1 MRILFYL
8 GHPAHYHLFKHVLT
22 GLEKKGHH
30 LQIVIKEKD
39 VLKDLLDEAERAY
52 VEVKENGPKK
62 NKFDF
67 AFNLLVRDFAMY
79 KIVKKFKPDVMVGT
93 SAEITHLGKLMRIPS
108 IVVNEDDYDIVPWFG
123 RLAYPFATSILAP
136 TVCGVG
142 RWDEKKIAYEGY
154 HELAYLHPNHFKPDE
169 KVRALLSP
177 DGDPYFILRFAK
189 LTAHHDEGRKGIS
202 PEVAKSVI
210 ECLEPHG
217 RVYISSERILEEEF
231 EDYRIAIDPGMMHSA
246 LSFASLYIGDSQTMA
261 AEAAVLGTPSIRFN
275 DFVGEISYLEELEH
289 RYGLTYGIS
298 TDKPDRLLQ
307 KIKVWLRRPDLEQ
320 EWQRRR
326 NYMLNQKIDVAQFM
340 SSLIESFGRPSSAQL
355 VASDVNYVPQSN
367 HS

>member
-8 GHPAHYHLFKHVLT
+8 GHPAHYHLFKHVIRT
-22 GLEKKGHH
+22 LEKKGHH
-30 LQIVIKEKD
+30 LRIVIKEKD
-39 VLKDLLDEAERAY
+39 VLKDLLDEASLEY
-52 VEVKENGPKK
+52 EEVKESGPKR

-67 AFNLLVRDFAMY
+67 ALNLFVRDVAMF
-79 KIVKKFKPDVMVGT
+79 KIVKKFKPDVMLGT
-93 SAEITHLGKLMRIPS
+93 SAEITHIGRLMRIHS
-108 IVVNEDDYDIVPWFG
+108 IVVNEDDYNVVPWFG
-123 RLAYPFATSILAP
+123 RLAYPFASSILAP
-136 TVCGVG
+136 TVCDVG
-142 RWDEKKIAYEGY
+142 RWNDKKIGYEGY
-154 HELAYLHPNHFKPDE
+154 HELAYLHPNHFTPDE
-169 KVRALLSP
+169 KVLSLLAP
-177 DGDPYFILRFAK
+177 EGEPYFILRFAK

-246 LSFASLYIGDSQTMA
+246 LSYASLYIGDSQTMA

-275 DFVGEISYLEELEH
+275 DFVGEINYLEELEH
-289 RYGLTYGIS
+289 RFGLTYGIS

-320 EWQRRR
+320 E
-326 NYMLNQKIDVAQFM
+326 VAAKKELHVK
-340 SSLIESFGRPSSAQL
+340 SK
-355 VASDVNYVPQSN
+355 N
-367 HS
+367 